1 MTEAAFPLLG
11 PALVVGVVLPIS
23 ALLVRIALELT
34 HRLVPNAALH
44 GVRAR
49 YLVLLASS
57 LLPITWLLSA
67 ALHQA
72 ETGLSVLACIV
83 DHGLDPNCIEPRLFG
98 LALVVTMSVLA
109 LPTLIRALRGSI
121 SGPDSKTGPEL
132 ERVRAILERT
142 PWLAELRDL
151 VVVRDGSGPA
161 IATHGIVRPTV
172 VVRWSYL
179 ERLDDTALAAAL
191 GHELEHVRYR
201 DPLRYLLMSLALAL
215 NPIGRLWL
223 GREVRGWIAAR
234 EAECDHDAVI
244 RGADPAALAHAL
256 ILAAR
261 PTDTDVPIPALAT
274 AELAILQLRV
284 ELLMAYSERRSANFE
299 TRSRPALRF
308 AGVLL
313 AVVVAWPHSG
323 ETAALDVLHTSAEGV
338 VATILPP
345 APGR

>member
-23 ALLVRIALELT
+23 ALLVRIGLELA

-44 GVRAR
+44 GLRAR

-57 LLPITWLLSA
+57 LLPIAWLLSA

-109 LPTLIRALRGSI
+109 LPTLVRALGGSI
-121 SGPDSKTGPEL
+121 KGRESGIGAEQD
-132 ERVRAILERT
+132 RVRALIERT
-142 PWLAELRDL
+142 PWLAELRGL
-151 VVVRDGSGPA
+151 VIVSDGFGPA
-161 IATHGIVRPTV
+161 IATHGILRPSV
-172 VVRWSYL
+172 VVRASYL
-179 ERLDDTALAAAL
+179 DGLDDAALAAAL
-191 GHELEHVRYR
+191 CHELEHVRYR
-201 DPLRYLLMSLALAL
+201 DPLRYLLVSLALAL

-223 GREVRGWIAAR
+223 GSEVRRWIAAR

-261 PTDTDVPIPALAT
+261 PMDADVPIPALAT

-284 ELLMAYSERRSANFE
+284 ELLMAYAERRSASLA
-299 TRSRPALRF
+299 TRSRPALRL
-308 AGVLL
+308 AGALL
-313 AVVVAWPHSG
+313 AVVIAWPHSG

-345 APGR
+345 ASGR